1 MTIRECLRL
10 SMKILGIDTTGKE
23 AVIYIKN
30 KSIVDFVKLNKQMK
44 VSENLLSYI
53 DELLTN
59 NNLELKDI
67 DVLACC
73 IGPGSFTGI
82 RIGIATCK
90 AFMMANSALRCV
102 TYNTFEPYLGLVN
115 NGFIYSSC
123 TKSSFYRCEIVD
135 GNIKAIDVVEK
146 TNVKYNDNSY
156 LIGEDESVAYE
167 NKLDFDVLN
176 HIKLVEE
183 NVKMKK
189 FVTENEVTPN
199 YVCDS
204 QAERNLK
211 NAK

>member
-1 MTIRECLRL
+1 
-10 SMKILGIDTTGKE
+10 MKILGIDTTGKE

-44 VSENLLSYI
+44 VSENLLFYI

-73 IGPGSFTGI
+73 VGPGSFTGI

-90 AFMMANSALRCV
+90 AFMMANSALKCV
-102 TYNTFEPYLGLVN
+102 TYNSFEPYLDLVN
-115 NGFIYSSC
+115 NGCIYSSC
-123 TKSSFYRCEIVD
+123 TKTSFYKCEIVD
-135 GNIKAIDVVEK
+135 GAIKTIGVVEK
-146 TNVKYNDNSY
+146 ANVKFNDDEY
-156 LIGEDESVAYE
+156 LIGDDENVTYE
-167 NKLDFDVLN
+167 NKLDFDVLK
-176 HIKLVEE
+176 HIKIVEE
-183 NVKMKK
+183 NAKMKK
-189 FVTENEVTPN
+189 FVTENEITPN